1 MLNMKA
7 RQNPVDL
14 WSMIIDGSDVSECG
28 ISHPSLKIYQ
38 SQKGNKRQCKVYDV
52 IVHGHF
58 AACYVLNSNLPG
70 EVISL

>member
-1 MLNMKA
+1 MET
-7 RQNPVDL
+7 RQYPENL
-14 WSMIIDGSDVSECG
+14 WSMVIDGSDVSECE
-28 ISHPSLKIYQ
+28 ISHPSIKTYE
-38 SQKGNKRQCKVYDV
+38 SQKGNKLQCKIYDV